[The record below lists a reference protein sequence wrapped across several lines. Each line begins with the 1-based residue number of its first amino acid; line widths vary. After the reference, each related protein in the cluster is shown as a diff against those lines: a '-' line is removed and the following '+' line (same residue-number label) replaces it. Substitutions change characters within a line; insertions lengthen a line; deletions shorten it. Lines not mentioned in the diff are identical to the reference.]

1 LTMRISVIADTHM
14 PRGRRALSVECL
26 DRLRRAQ
33 LILHAGDVTGLS
45 FLDWLQDVGPP
56 VAAVFGNADDP
67 EVRRE
72 LPHERVVEA
81 AGMRIGMVH
90 IPGPTVGR
98 GERLIRRFPGCEAI
112 VYGHT
117 HALTVERVEGVWLL
131 NPGSPTERRR
141 SPTRTMLELVVRGSR
156 LSPRLIDLGS

>member
-1 LTMRISVIADTHM
+1 MRIAVIADTHM
-14 PRGRRALSVECL
+14 PRGRRALPAECL
-26 DRLRRAQ
+26 DRLHRAE
-33 LILHAGDVTGLS
+33 LILHAGDLTGLS
-45 FLDWLQDVGPP
+45 FLNWLQDVGPP

-67 EVRRE
+67 EVRSE
-72 LPHERVVEA
+72 LPHERVVDA
-81 AGMRIGMVH
+81 AGIRIGMVH
-90 IPGPTVGR
+90 IPGPVAGR

-117 HALTVERVEGVWLL
+117 HAPSAERLDGVWLL

-156 LSPRLIDLGS
+156 LSPRLIELGS